1 MDRRRV
7 LNIAAGKVEQ
17 EEESAGLSAV
27 RGTPEIPEAANKAL
41 PKVLRTTA
49 GVEPYTGPWGTAQAA
64 HLLRR
69 TTFGASRADRESLAA
84 LSIDAAIDRILDD
97 SIPDASLPLSTNS
110 QDLVPVGETWVNAI
124 LRDPASMFSP
134 TGARMNSLRAWWIQR
149 MILQRASVREKMV
162 LFWHNHFVTEV
173 PDVGDPRFT
182 YRYVDLIRR
191 NALGNFRTLARD
203 MTLEGAMLTYL
214 NGNTNT
220 RTNPN
225 ENYARELQELFTIGK
240 GPEVAPGDYSNY
252 TEVDVR
258 AAARVL
264 TGWRTFTNADGTV
277 GPVTWRFDATRHDPT
292 DKQFSHRYQ
301 DRVIT
306 GRSGDAGAQELDD
319 LIAMIFDQPETA
331 RYLCRKLYRWF
342 VYYVIDEQVEDTVIA
357 PMADLL
363 RSSNY
368 TVKPALRLLL
378 RSAHFFDSVNMGCV
392 IKSPLDLI
400 VGMVREFEMPIPAAD
415 VAQEYTFLLY
425 LVTQGSS
432 MQQYLGQPPDVAG
445 WSAYYQ
451 SPQYYELWINSD
463 TLPRRT
469 RLSTTF
475 ARAGY
480 TTGGA
485 TLVIDPLAFA
495 AGLKAPEEPDVL
507 IDELCEY
514 LYPIPLTA
522 AQKAFLKNTLIPGL
536 PDYEWTVE
544 WMDYVN
550 DPTNS
555 QKSTPVKTKL
565 QTLLST
571 MMQMPEFQLH

>member
-1 MDRRRV
+1 MDRRNV
-7 LNIAAGKVEQ
+7 LGIATGQADQDPDLAGASV
-17 EEESAGLSAV
+17 
-27 RGTPEIPEAANKAL
+27 IPDAANKAL

-49 GVEPYTGPWGTAQAA
+49 GVEPYAGPWGPAQVA

-69 TTFGASRADRESLAA
+69 TTFGASRADRISLAD
-84 LSIDAAIDRILDD
+84 LSIDQAIDRILDD
-97 SIPDASLPLSTNS
+97 SVPDTSLPLNVNS

-124 LRDPASMFSP
+124 YRDTSSTFSP
-134 TGARMNSLRAWWIQR
+134 TGARMNSLRAWWMQR
-149 MILQRASVREKMV
+149 MILQHASVREKMV

-173 PDVGDPRFT
+173 PDVNDPRFS

-203 MTLEGAMLTYL
+203 MTLEGGMLLYL

-240 GPEVAPGDYSNY
+240 GLEVAPGDYTNY
-252 TEVDVR
+252 TEIDVR

-264 TGWRTFTNADGTV
+264 TGWRTLTNADGTV
-277 GPVTWRFDATRHDPT
+277 GQMTWRFDSTRHDPT
-292 DKQFSHRYQ
+292 DKQFSNRYQ

-306 GRSGDAGAQELDD
+306 GRSGDAGVQELDD

-331 RYLCRKLYRWF
+331 RFLCRKLYRWF
-342 VYYVIDEQVEDTVIA
+342 VYYVIDDQVETTVIA

-363 RSSNY
+363 RASNY
-368 TVKPALRLLL
+368 DVKPALRLLF
-378 RSAHFFDSVNMGCV
+378 RSAHFFDPVNTGCV
-392 IKSPLDLI
+392 IKSPMDLV
-400 VGMVREFEMPIPAAD
+400 VGMVREFDMVIPAGD
-415 VAQEYTFLLY
+415 LAQEYTFLLY
-425 LVTQGSS
+425 LVTQGSG

-445 WSAYYQ
+445 WAAYYQ

-475 ARAGY
+475 ARTGY
-480 TTGGA
+480 ATGGA
-485 TLVIDPLAFA
+485 TLVVDSLTFVS
-495 AGLKAPEEPDVL
+495 GLTSPGEPDLL

-514 LYPIPLTA
+514 LYPIPLTSG
-522 AQKAFLKNTLIPGL
+522 QKSFLKNTLIPGL

-555 QKSTPVKTKL
+555 LKSTPVKTKL

-571 MMQMPEFQLH
+571 MMQMPEYQLH

>member
-1 MDRRRV
+1 MDRRTA
-7 LNIAAGKVEQ
+7 LGIGTGQADQEVEVTG
-17 EEESAGLSAV
+17 ASAV
-27 RGTPEIPEAANKAL
+27 PEAANKTL

-49 GVEPYTGPWGTAQAA
+49 GIEPHSGPWGAPQVS

-69 TTFGASRADRESLAA
+69 TTFGASRSDRDRLAA
-84 LSIDAAIDRILDD
+84 LTIDQAIDRLLDD
-97 SIPDASLPLSTNS
+97 SVPDASLPLNTNA
-110 QDLVPVGETWVNAI
+110 QDLVPVGETWINAI
-124 LRDPASMFSP
+124 YRDPASTFSP
-134 TGARMNSLRAWWIQR
+134 TGTRMNSMRSWWIQR
-149 MILQRASVREKMV
+149 MIRQNASIREKMV

-173 PDVGDPRFT
+173 PDVNDPRIS

-191 NALGNFRTLARD
+191 NALGNFRNLARD
-203 MTLEGAMLTYL
+203 MTLEGAMLIYL

-220 RTNPN
+220 RINPN

-240 GPEVAPGDYSNY
+240 GPEEAPGDYTNY

-264 TGWRTFTNADGTV
+264 TGWRMFTNTDGTV
-277 GPVTWRFDATRHDPT
+277 GAVTWRFDSTRHDAT

-342 VYYVIDEQVEDTVIA
+342 VYYVIDEHVENTVIA

-363 RSSNY
+363 RASNY
-368 TVKPALRLLL
+368 DVKPVLRLLL
-378 RSAHFFDSVNMGCV
+378 RSAHFFDPVNLGCV
-392 IKSPLDLI
+392 IKSPLDHI
-400 VGMVREFEMPIPAAD
+400 VGMVREFDMAIPSAD

-425 LVTQGSS
+425 LVTQGSG

-451 SPQYYELWINSD
+451 SPQYYEVWINSD

-469 RLSTTF
+469 RLSSAM

-485 TLVIDPLAFA
+485 TLVIDPLGFT
-495 AGLKAPEEPDVL
+495 AGLSAPEEPDLL
-507 IDELCEY
+507 IEELCEY
-514 LYPIPLTA
+514 LYPISLTD
-522 AQKAFLKNTLIPGL
+522 AQKLFLKNTLIPGL

-544 WMDYVN
+544 WTDYVN
-550 DPTNS
+550 DPTNAL
-555 QKSTPVKTKL
+555 KSTPVKTKL

-571 MMQMPEFQLH
+571 MMQMPEYQLH

>member
-1 MDRRRV
+1 MDRRTVFALGTGRADHEMDV
-7 LNIAAGKVEQ
+7 AGA
-17 EEESAGLSAV
+17 EEF
-27 RGTPEIPEAANKAL
+27 PDAANKTL

-49 GVEPYTGPWGTAQAA
+49 GVEPYAGPWGPAQVG

-69 TTFGASRADRESLAA
+69 TTFGASRADRERFAA
-84 LSIDAAIDRILDD
+84 LSIDMAIDRLLDD
-97 SIPDASLPLSTNS
+97 SVPDATLPLNADTR
-110 QDLVPVGETWVNAI
+110 DLVPVGATWVDAI
-124 LRDPASMFSP
+124 ARDPASTFSP
-134 TGARMNSLRAWWIQR
+134 TGVRMNSLRSWWMQR
-149 MILQRASVREKMV
+149 MIQQQASVREKMV
-162 LFWHNHFVTEV
+162 LFWHSHFVTEV
-173 PDVGDPRFT
+173 PDVGDPRFS

-191 NALGNFRTLARD
+191 NALGNFRSLARD
-203 MTLEGAMLTYL
+203 MTLDGAMLIYL

-240 GPEVAPGDYSNY
+240 GPEVAPGDYTNY

-264 TGWRTFTNADGTV
+264 TGWRTQTNADGTV
-277 GPVTWRFDATRHDPT
+277 GAVTWRFDPTRHDPT

-301 DRVIT
+301 DRVVT

-319 LIAMIFDQPETA
+319 LIAMIFDQQETA

-342 VYYVIDEQVEDTVIA
+342 VYYLIDDQVESTVIA

-363 RSSNY
+363 RASHY
-368 TVKPALRLLL
+368 EVKPVLRLLF
-378 RSAHFFDSVNMGCV
+378 RSAHFFDPVNTGCM
-392 IKSPLDLI
+392 IKSPLDLT
-400 VGMVREFEMPIPAAD
+400 VGMVREFDMAIPAAD
-415 VAQEYTFLLY
+415 LVQEYTFLLY
-425 LVTQGSS
+425 LVTQASA

-469 RLSTTF
+469 RLSNTF
-475 ARAGY
+475 ARTGY
-480 TTGGA
+480 ATGGA
-485 TLVIDPLAFA
+485 TLIIDPLAFTV
-495 AGLKAPEEPDVL
+495 GLTMPEEPNRL

-514 LYPIPLTA
+514 LYALPLTA
-522 AQKAFLKNTLIPGL
+522 GQKAFLKNTLIPGL

-550 DPTNS
+550 EPANPL
-555 QKSTPVKTKL
+555 KAAPVKTKL

-571 MMQMPEFQLH
+571 MMQMPEYQLH

>member
-1 MDRRRV
+1 MDRRTA
-7 LNIAAGKVEQ
+7 LGMPAGHGGQEQ
-17 EEESAGLSAV
+17 EMAGQSA
-27 RGTPEIPEAANKAL
+27 IPDAANKTL
-41 PKVLRTTA
+41 PSVLRTTA
-49 GVEPYTGPWGTAQAA
+49 GVEPYAGPWGPAQVA
-64 HLLRR
+64 HVLRR
-69 TTFGASRADRESLAA
+69 STFGASRADRAALAA
-84 LSIDAAIDRILDD
+84 LSIDQAIDRILDD
-97 SIPDASLPLSTNS
+97 SMPDTSAPLNTNA
-110 QDLVPVGETWVNAI
+110 QDLVPVGQSWVNAI
-124 LRDPASMFSP
+124 YRDTAFSP
-134 TGARMNSLRAWWIQR
+134 TGARMNSLRSWWIQR
-149 MILQRASVREKMV
+149 MILQEASIREKMV

-173 PDVGDPRFT
+173 PDVNDPRIS
-182 YRYVDLIRR
+182 YRYVDLLRR
-191 NALGNFRTLARD
+191 NALGNFRALARD
-203 MTLEGAMLTYL
+203 MTLEASMLIYL

-240 GPEVAPGDYSNY
+240 GPEVAPGDYTNY

-264 TGWRTFTNADGTV
+264 TGWRTLTNADGTV
-277 GPVTWRFDATRHDPT
+277 GPVTWRFDSTRHDPA

-306 GRSGDAGAQELDD
+306 GRSGDAGAEELDD
-319 LIAMIFDQPETA
+319 LITMIFEQPETA

-342 VYYVIDEQVEDTVIA
+342 VYYVVDDQVERTVIA

-363 RSSNY
+363 RASNY
-368 TVKPALRLLL
+368 DVKPALRLLL
-378 RSAHFFDSVNMGCV
+378 RSAHFFDPVNMGCV

-400 VGMVREFEMPIPAAD
+400 VGMVRECEMQIPAAD
-415 VAQEYTFLLY
+415 IAQEYTFLLY
-425 LVTQGSS
+425 LVTQGSA

-469 RLSTTF
+469 RLSATF
-475 ARAGY
+475 TRSGY

-485 TLVIDPLAFA
+485 TLAIDPLAFA
-495 AGLKAPEEPDVL
+495 SRLNRPDEPDLL
-507 IDELCEY
+507 IDELCDY
-514 LYPIPLTA
+514 LYPIPLTS
-522 AQKAFLKNTLIPGL
+522 AQKAFLKNTLLPGL

-555 QKSTPVKTKL
+555 LKSTPVKSKL

-571 MMQMPEFQLH
+571 MMQMPEFQLQ

>member
-1 MDRRRV
+1 MDRRKV
-7 LNIAAGKVEQ
+7 LAIASGRADQ
-17 EEESAGLSAV
+17 ELEVTGASAV
-27 RGTPEIPEAANKAL
+27 PDAANKTL
-41 PKVLRTTA
+41 PRVLRTTA
-49 GVEPYTGPWGTAQAA
+49 GVEPYAGPWGPAQVA

-84 LSIDAAIDRILDD
+84 LSIDQAIDRILDD
-97 SIPDASLPLSTNS
+97 SVPDVTLPLNTNV
-110 QDLVPVGETWVNAI
+110 QDLVPVGDTWINAI
-124 LRDPASMFSP
+124 YRDTSSSFSP
-134 TGARMNSLRAWWIQR
+134 TGARMNSLRSWWIRR
-149 MILQRASVREKMV
+149 MILQNASAREKMV
-162 LFWHNHFVTEV
+162 LFWHNHFVTAI
-173 PDVGDPRFT
+173 PDVNDPRFS
-182 YRYVDLIRR
+182 YRYVDLVRR

-203 MTLEGAMLTYL
+203 MTLEGAMLIYL

-240 GPEVAPGDYSNY
+240 GPEVAPGDYTNY

-264 TGWRTFTNADGTV
+264 TGWRTNANTDGTV
-277 GPVTWRFDATRHDPT
+277 GPVTWRFDSTRHDT
-292 DKQFSHRYQ
+292 LDKQFSHRYQ
-301 DRVIT
+301 DRIIT

-331 RYLCRKLYRWF
+331 RHLCRKLYRWF
-342 VYYVIDEQVEDTVIA
+342 VYYVIDDQVENAVIA
-357 PMADLL
+357 PMADLF
-363 RSSNY
+363 RASDY
-368 TVKPALRLLL
+368 DVKPALRLLF
-378 RSAHFFDSVNMGCV
+378 RSAHFFDPVNMGCV

-400 VGMVREFEMPIPAAD
+400 VGMVREFEMAIPAAD
-415 VAQEYTFLLY
+415 LPQEYTFLLY
-425 LVTQGSS
+425 LVTQGSA

-469 RLSTTF
+469 RLSNTF
-475 ARAGY
+475 ARTGY

-485 TLVIDPLAFA
+485 TLVIDPLACA
-495 AGLKAPEEPDVL
+495 AGLKAPEEPDLL

-514 LYPIPLTA
+514 LYAIPLTSG
-522 AQKAFLKNTLIPGL
+522 QKAFLKNTLIPGL
-536 PDYEWTVE
+536 PEYEWTVE

-555 QKSTPVKTKL
+555 LKSSPVKTKL

-571 MMQMPEFQLH
+571 MMQMPEYQLH

>member
-1 MDRRRV
+1 MDRHKV
-7 LNIAAGKVEQ
+7 LALVTGRADQEVEVAGAA
-17 EEESAGLSAV
+17 AV
-27 RGTPEIPEAANKAL
+27 PDAANKTL

-49 GVEPYTGPWGTAQAA
+49 GVEPYAGPWGPLQIG

-69 TTFGASRADRESLAA
+69 TTFGASRADRENLTA
-84 LSIDAAIDRILDD
+84 LSIDQAIDRVLDD
-97 SIPDASLPLSTNS
+97 AVPDTTLPLNADTR
-110 QDLVPVGETWVNAI
+110 DLVPVGVTWVNAI
-124 LRDPASMFSP
+124 ARDPASTFSP
-134 TGARMNSLRAWWIQR
+134 TGVRMNSLRSWWMQR
-149 MILQRASVREKMV
+149 MIQQQASVREKMV
-162 LFWHNHFVTEV
+162 LFWHSHFVTEI
-173 PDVGDPRFT
+173 PDVGDPRFS

-191 NALGNFRTLARD
+191 NALGNFRAFARD
-203 MTLEGAMLTYL
+203 MTFEGAMLLYL

-240 GPEVAPGDYSNY
+240 GPEVAPGDYTNY

-264 TGWRTFTNADGTV
+264 TGWRTQTNTDGTV
-277 GPVTWRFDATRHDPT
+277 GAVTWRFDSTRHDPT

-301 DRVIT
+301 DRVVT
-306 GRSGDAGAQELDD
+306 GRSGEAGAQELDD

-342 VYYVIDEQVEDTVIA
+342 VYYVIDDQVEDTVIA

-363 RSSNY
+363 RASHY
-368 TVKPALRLLL
+368 EVKPVLRLLF
-378 RSAHFFDSVNMGCV
+378 RSAHFFDPVNTGCV
-392 IKSPLDLI
+392 IKSPLDLT
-400 VGMVREFEMPIPAAD
+400 VGMVREFEMAIPAAD
-415 VAQEYTFLLY
+415 LAQEYTFLLY
-425 LVTQGSS
+425 LVNQASA
-432 MQQYLGQPPDVAG
+432 MQQSLGQPPDVAG

-469 RLSTTF
+469 RLSNTF
-475 ARAGY
+475 ARTGY
-480 TTGGA
+480 TTGGS
-485 TLVIDPLAFA
+485 TLIIDPLAFA
-495 AGLKAPEEPDVL
+495 AGLTMPEEPDRL

-514 LYPIPLTA
+514 LYALPLTA
-522 AQKAFLKNTLIPGL
+522 GQRAFLKNTLIPGL

-550 DPTNS
+550 DPTNPL
-555 QKSTPVKTKL
+555 KATPVKTKL

-571 MMQMPEFQLH
+571 MMQMPEYQLH

>member
-1 MDRRRV
+1 MDRRKV
-7 LNIAAGKVEQ
+7 LALATGRADQDMDVAGAAGV
-17 EEESAGLSAV
+17 
-27 RGTPEIPEAANKAL
+27 PDAANKTL

-49 GVEPYTGPWGTAQAA
+49 GVEPYAGPWGSVQVG

-69 TTFGASRADRESLAA
+69 TTFGASRADRESLAE
-84 LSIDAAIDRILDD
+84 LSIDQAIDRVFDD
-97 SIPDASLPLSTNS
+97 SAPDTTLPLNADTR
-110 QDLVPVGETWVNAI
+110 DLVPVGVTWVNAI
-124 LRDPASMFSP
+124 ARDPASTFSP
-134 TGARMNSLRAWWIQR
+134 TGVRMNSLRSWWMQR
-149 MILQRASVREKMV
+149 MIQQQTSVREKMV
-162 LFWHNHFVTEV
+162 LFWHSHFVTAI
-173 PDVGDPRFT
+173 PDVGDPRFSF
-182 YRYVDLIRR
+182 RYVDLIRR
-191 NALGNFRTLARD
+191 NALGNFRALARD
-203 MTLEGAMLTYL
+203 MTFEGAMLLYL

-240 GPEVAPGDYSNY
+240 GPEVAPGDYTTY

-264 TGWRTFTNADGTV
+264 TGWRTQTNTDGTV
-277 GPVTWRFDATRHDPT
+277 GAVTWRFDSARHDPT

-301 DRVIT
+301 DRVVT
-306 GRSGDAGAQELDD
+306 GRSGDAGALELDD

-342 VYYVIDEQVEDTVIA
+342 VYYVIDDQVENTVIA

-363 RSSNY
+363 RASHY
-368 TVKPALRLLL
+368 EVKPVLRLLF
-378 RSAHFFDSVNMGCV
+378 RSAHFFDPVNTGCV
-392 IKSPLDLI
+392 IKSPLDLT
-400 VGMVREFEMPIPAAD
+400 VGMVREFEMGIPAGD
-415 VAQEYTFLLY
+415 LAQEHTFLLY
-425 LVTQGSS
+425 LVNQASA

-469 RLSTTF
+469 RLSSMFVRT
-475 ARAGY
+475 GY
-480 TTGGA
+480 TTGGS

-495 AGLKAPEEPDVL
+495 GGLTMPEEPDRL

-514 LYPIPLTA
+514 LYALPLTA
-522 AQKAFLKNTLIPGL
+522 GQKAFLKNTLIPGL

-555 QKSTPVKTKL
+555 LKAAPVKTKL

-571 MMQMPEFQLH
+571 MMQMPEYQLH

>member
-1 MDRRRV
+1 MDRRRI
-7 LNIAAGKVEQ
+7 LAGAAG
-17 EEESAGLSAV
+17 
-27 RGTPEIPEAANKAL
+27 RGDDAAEKATAPGIPDAANRSL
-41 PKVLRTTA
+41 PKLLRTTA
-49 GVEPYTGPWGTAQAA
+49 GVEPYAGPWGPAQVA

-69 TTFGASRADRESLAA
+69 TTFGAAWVDRAALGA
-84 LSIDAAIDRILDD
+84 LSIDQAIDRLLDD
-97 SIPDASLPLSTNS
+97 SVPNTTLPLNAHP
-110 QDLVPVGETWVNAI
+110 QDLVPVGQTWVNAI
-124 LRDPASMFSP
+124 YRDTASTFNP
-134 TGARMNSLRAWWIQR
+134 TGSRMNSLRAWWIQQ
-149 MILQRASVREKMV
+149 MILQQASVREKMV
-162 LFWHNHFVTEV
+162 LFWHNHFVTEM
-173 PDVGDPRFT
+173 PDVNDPRYT
-182 YRYVDLIRR
+182 YRYVDLLRR

-203 MTLEGAMLTYL
+203 MTLEAAMLIYL

-240 GPEVAPGDYSNY
+240 GPEVAPGDYTNY

-264 TGWRTFTNADGTV
+264 TGWRTLQNADGTV
-277 GPVTWRFDATRHDPT
+277 GQVTWRFDATRHDT
-292 DKQFSHRYQ
+292 ADKQFSHRYQ
-301 DRVIT
+301 NRVIT

-319 LIAMIFDQPETA
+319 LITMIFDQPETA

-342 VYYVIDEQVEDTVIA
+342 VYYLIDEQVESTVIT

-363 RSSNY
+363 RASNY
-368 TVKPALRLLL
+368 DVKPVLRLLF
-378 RSAHFFDSVNMGCV
+378 RSAHFFDPVNMGCV

-400 VGMVREFEMPIPAAD
+400 VGMVREFGITIPAAD
-415 VAQEYTFLLY
+415 LAQKETFLVY
-425 LVTQGSS
+425 LVNQGSA

-451 SPQYYELWINSD
+451 EPQYYELWINSD

-469 RLSTTF
+469 RLTTAM
-475 ARAGY
+475 ARNGY

-485 TLVIDPLAFA
+485 TMAIDPLAFA
-495 AGLKAPEEPDVL
+495 LTLTRPDDVDLL
-507 IDELCEY
+507 IDDLCTA

-522 AQKAFLKNTLIPGL
+522 GQKAFLKNTLLPGL

-544 WMDYVN
+544 WFDFVN
-550 DPTNS
+550 DPTN
-555 QKSTPVKTKL
+555 QVKSTPVKTKL

-571 MMQMPEFQLH
+571 MLQMPEYQLQ

>member
-1 MDRRRV
+1 MDRRTVFALGTGRADHEMYV
-7 LNIAAGKVEQ
+7 AGA
-17 EEESAGLSAV
+17 EEF
-27 RGTPEIPEAANKAL
+27 PDAANKTL

-49 GVEPYTGPWGTAQAA
+49 GVEPYAGPWGPAQVG

-69 TTFGASRADRESLAA
+69 TTFGASRADRERFAA
-84 LSIDAAIDRILDD
+84 LSIDMALDRLLDD
-97 SIPDASLPLSTNS
+97 SVPDATLPLNADTR
-110 QDLVPVGETWVNAI
+110 DLVPVGATWVDAI
-124 LRDPASMFSP
+124 ARDPASTFSP
-134 TGARMNSLRAWWIQR
+134 TGVRMNSLRSWWMQR
-149 MILQRASVREKMV
+149 MIQQQASVREKMV
-162 LFWHNHFVTEV
+162 LFWHSHFVTEV
-173 PDVGDPRFT
+173 PDVGDPRFS

-191 NALGNFRTLARD
+191 NALGNFRSLARD
-203 MTLEGAMLTYL
+203 MTLDGAMLIYL

-240 GPEVAPGDYSNY
+240 GPEVAPGDYTNY

-264 TGWRTFTNADGTV
+264 TGWRTQTNADGTV
-277 GPVTWRFDATRHDPT
+277 GAVTWRFDPTRHDPT

-301 DRVIT
+301 DRVVT

-319 LIAMIFDQPETA
+319 LIAMIFDQQETA

-342 VYYVIDEQVEDTVIA
+342 VYYLIDDQVESTVIA

-363 RSSNY
+363 RASHY
-368 TVKPALRLLL
+368 EVKPVLRLLF
-378 RSAHFFDSVNMGCV
+378 RSAHFFDPVNTGCM
-392 IKSPLDLI
+392 IKSPLDLT
-400 VGMVREFEMPIPAAD
+400 VGMVREFDMAIPAAD
-415 VAQEYTFLLY
+415 LVQEYTFLLY
-425 LVTQGSS
+425 LVTQASA

-469 RLSTTF
+469 RLSNTF
-475 ARAGY
+475 ARTGY
-480 TTGGA
+480 ATGGA
-485 TLVIDPLAFA
+485 TLIIDPLAFTV
-495 AGLKAPEEPDVL
+495 GLTMPEEPNRL

-514 LYPIPLTA
+514 LYALPLTA
-522 AQKAFLKNTLIPGL
+522 GQKAFLKNTLIPGL

-550 DPTNS
+550 EPANPL
-555 QKSTPVKTKL
+555 KAAPVKTKL

-571 MMQMPEFQLH
+571 MMQMPEYQLH

>member
-1 MDRRRV
+1 MDRRTA
-7 LNIAAGKVEQ
+7 LGMPAGHGGQEQ
-17 EEESAGLSAV
+17 EMAGESV
-27 RGTPEIPEAANKAL
+27 IPDAANKSL
-41 PKVLRTTA
+41 PSVLRTTA
-49 GVEPYTGPWGTAQAA
+49 GVEPYAGPWGPAQVA

-69 TTFGASRADRESLAA
+69 STFGASRADRAALAA
-84 LSIDAAIDRILDD
+84 LSIDQAIDRILDD
-97 SIPDASLPLSTNS
+97 SMPDTSAPLNTNA
-110 QDLVPVGETWVNAI
+110 QDLVPVGQTWVNAI
-124 LRDPASMFSP
+124 YRDTASTFSP
-134 TGARMNSLRAWWIQR
+134 TGARMNSLRSWWIQR
-149 MILQRASVREKMV
+149 MVLQEASIREKMV

-173 PDVGDPRFT
+173 PDVNDPRIS
-182 YRYVDLIRR
+182 YRYVDLLRR
-191 NALGNFRTLARD
+191 NALGNFRALARD
-203 MTLEGAMLTYL
+203 MTLEASMLIYL

-240 GPEVAPGDYSNY
+240 GPEVAPGDYTNY

-264 TGWRTFTNADGTV
+264 TGWRTLTNADGTV
-277 GPVTWRFDATRHDPT
+277 GPVTWRFDSTRHDPS

-306 GRSGDAGAQELDD
+306 GRAGDAGVEELDD
-319 LIAMIFDQPETA
+319 LITMIFEQPETA

-342 VYYVIDEQVEDTVIA
+342 VYYVVDDQVERTVIA

-363 RSSNY
+363 RASDY
-368 TVKPALRLLL
+368 DVKPALRLLL
-378 RSAHFFDSVNMGCV
+378 RSAHFFDPVNMGCV

-400 VGMVREFEMPIPAAD
+400 VGMARECEMQIPAAD
-415 VAQEYTFLLY
+415 IAQEYTFLLY
-425 LVTQGSS
+425 LVTQGSA

-475 ARAGY
+475 ARSGY

-485 TLVIDPLAFA
+485 TLVIDSLAFA
-495 AGLKAPEEPDVL
+495 SRLNRPDEPDLL
-507 IDELCEY
+507 IDELCDC
-514 LYPIPLTA
+514 LYPIPLTS
-522 AQKAFLKNTLIPGL
+522 AQKAFLKNTLLPGL

-550 DPTNS
+550 DPTNPL
-555 QKSTPVKTKL
+555 KSTPVKSKL

-571 MMQMPEFQLH
+571 MMQMPEFQLQ

>member
-1 MDRRRV
+1 MDRRTVFALGTGRADHEMDV
-7 LNIAAGKVEQ
+7 AGA
-17 EEESAGLSAV
+17 EEF
-27 RGTPEIPEAANKAL
+27 PDAANKSL

-49 GVEPYTGPWGTAQAA
+49 GVEPYAGPWGPAQVG

-69 TTFGASRADRESLAA
+69 TTFGASRADRERFAA
-84 LSIDAAIDRILDD
+84 LSIDMAIDRLLDD
-97 SIPDASLPLSTNS
+97 SVPDATLPLNADTR
-110 QDLVPVGETWVNAI
+110 DLVPVGATWVDAI
-124 LRDPASMFSP
+124 ARDPASTFSP
-134 TGARMNSLRAWWIQR
+134 TGVRMNSLRSWWMQR
-149 MILQRASVREKMV
+149 MIQQQASVREKMV
-162 LFWHNHFVTEV
+162 LFWHSHFVTEV
-173 PDVGDPRFT
+173 PDVGDPRFS

-191 NALGNFRTLARD
+191 NALGNFRSLARD
-203 MTLEGAMLTYL
+203 MTFEGAMLIYL

-240 GPEVAPGDYSNY
+240 GPEVAPGDYTNY

-264 TGWRTFTNADGTV
+264 TGWRTQTNADGTV
-277 GPVTWRFDATRHDPT
+277 GAVTWRFDPTRHDPT

-301 DRVIT
+301 DRVVT

-319 LIAMIFDQPETA
+319 LIAMIFDQHETA

-342 VYYVIDEQVEDTVIA
+342 VYYLIDDQVERTVIA

-363 RSSNY
+363 RASHY
-368 TVKPALRLLL
+368 EVKPVLRLLL
-378 RSAHFFDSVNMGCV
+378 RSAHFFDPENMGCM
-392 IKSPLDLI
+392 IKSPLDLT
-400 VGMVREFEMPIPAAD
+400 VGMVREFDMAIPAAD
-415 VAQEYTFLLY
+415 LVQEYTFLLY
-425 LVTQGSS
+425 LVTQASA

-469 RLSTTF
+469 RLSNTF
-475 ARAGY
+475 ARTGY
-480 TTGGA
+480 ASGGA
-485 TLVIDPLAFA
+485 TLIIDPLAFTV
-495 AGLKAPEEPDVL
+495 GLTMPEEPNRL

-514 LYPIPLTA
+514 LYALPLTA
-522 AQKAFLKNTLIPGL
+522 GQKAFLKNTLIPGL

-550 DPTNS
+550 EPANPL
-555 QKSTPVKTKL
+555 KAAPVKTKL

-571 MMQMPEFQLH
+571 MMQMPEYQLH

>member
-1 MDRRRV
+1 MDV
-7 LNIAAGKVEQ
+7 AGA
-17 EEESAGLSAV
+17 EEF
-27 RGTPEIPEAANKAL
+27 PDAANKTL

-49 GVEPYTGPWGTAQAA
+49 GVEPYAGSWGPAQVG

-69 TTFGASRADRESLAA
+69 TTFGASRADRERFSA
-84 LSIDAAIDRILDD
+84 LSIDMAIDRLLDD
-97 SIPDASLPLSTNS
+97 SVSDATLPLNADTR
-110 QDLVPVGETWVNAI
+110 DLVPVGATWVDAI
-124 LRDPASMFSP
+124 ARDPASTFSP
-134 TGARMNSLRAWWIQR
+134 TGVRMNSLRSWWMQR
-149 MILQRASVREKMV
+149 MIRQQASVREKMV

-173 PDVGDPRFT
+173 PDVGDPRFS

-191 NALGNFRTLARD
+191 NALGNFRSLARD

-240 GPEVAPGDYSNY
+240 GPEVAPGDYTNY

-264 TGWRTFTNADGTV
+264 TGWRTQTNADGTV
-277 GPVTWRFDATRHDPT
+277 GAVTWRFDPTRHDPT

-301 DRVIT
+301 DRVVT

-319 LIAMIFDQPETA
+319 LVAMIFDQHETA

-342 VYYVIDEQVEDTVIA
+342 VYYLIDDQVESTVIA

-363 RSSNY
+363 RASHY
-368 TVKPALRLLL
+368 EVKPVLRLLL
-378 RSAHFFDSVNMGCV
+378 RSAHFFDPVNTGCM
-392 IKSPLDLI
+392 IKSPLDLT
-400 VGMVREFEMPIPAAD
+400 VGMVREFDMAIPAAD
-415 VAQEYTFLLY
+415 LAQEYTFLLY
-425 LVTQGSS
+425 LVTQASA

-445 WSAYYQ
+445 WPAYYQ

-469 RLSTTF
+469 RLSNLF
-475 ARAGY
+475 ARTGY

-485 TLVIDPLAFA
+485 TLIIDPLAFA
-495 AGLKAPEEPDVL
+495 AGLTMPEEPNRL

-514 LYPIPLTA
+514 LYALPLTA
-522 AQKAFLKNTLIPGL
+522 GQKAFLKNTLIPGL

-550 DPTNS
+550 EPANPL
-555 QKSTPVKTKL
+555 KAAPVKTKL

-571 MMQMPEFQLH
+571 MMQMPEYQLH

>member
-1 MDRRRV
+1 MDRRTA
-7 LNIAAGKVEQ
+7 LGMPAGHGGQEQ
-17 EEESAGLSAV
+17 EMAGQSA
-27 RGTPEIPEAANKAL
+27 IPDAANKTL
-41 PKVLRTTA
+41 PSVLRTTA
-49 GVEPYTGPWGTAQAA
+49 GVEPYAGPWGPAQVA
-64 HLLRR
+64 HVLRR
-69 TTFGASRADRESLAA
+69 STFGASRADRAALAA
-84 LSIDAAIDRILDD
+84 LSIDQAIDRILDD
-97 SIPDASLPLSTNS
+97 SMPDTSAPLNTNA
-110 QDLVPVGETWVNAI
+110 QDLVPVGQTWVNAI
-124 LRDPASMFSP
+124 YRDTASTFSP
-134 TGARMNSLRAWWIQR
+134 TGARMNSLRSWWIQR
-149 MILQRASVREKMV
+149 MILQEASIREKMV

-173 PDVGDPRFT
+173 PDVNDPRIS
-182 YRYVDLIRR
+182 YRYVDLLRR
-191 NALGNFRTLARD
+191 NALGNFRALARD
-203 MTLEGAMLTYL
+203 MTLEASMLIYL

-240 GPEVAPGDYSNY
+240 GPEVAPGDYTNY

-264 TGWRTFTNADGTV
+264 TGWRTLTNADGTV
-277 GPVTWRFDATRHDPT
+277 GPVTWRFDSTRHDPA
-292 DKQFSHRYQ
+292 DKQVSHRYQ

-306 GRSGDAGAQELDD
+306 GRSGDAGAEELDD
-319 LIAMIFDQPETA
+319 LITMIFEQPETA

-342 VYYVIDEQVEDTVIA
+342 VYYVVDDQVERTVIA

-363 RSSNY
+363 RASNY
-368 TVKPALRLLL
+368 DVKPALRLLL
-378 RSAHFFDSVNMGCV
+378 RSAHFFDPVNMGCV

-400 VGMVREFEMPIPAAD
+400 VGMVRECEMQIPAAD
-415 VAQEYTFLLY
+415 IAQEYTFLLY
-425 LVTQGSS
+425 LVTQGSA

-469 RLSTTF
+469 RLSATF
-475 ARAGY
+475 TRSGY

-485 TLVIDPLAFA
+485 TLAIDPLAFA
-495 AGLKAPEEPDVL
+495 SRLNRPDEPDLL
-507 IDELCEY
+507 IDELCDY
-514 LYPIPLTA
+514 LYPIPLTS
-522 AQKAFLKNTLIPGL
+522 AQKAFLKNTLLPGL

-555 QKSTPVKTKL
+555 LKSTPVKSKL

-571 MMQMPEFQLH
+571 MMQMPEFQLQ